1 MKHILVTGGLGYIGS
16 HTAVQLIEA
25 GYQLIL
31 IDDLSNSNLDVL
43 KGIEKI
49 TGLSPEFYEIDIKEK
64 NKICTLFEKFSI
76 DGVIHFAAHK
86 SVSESV
92 KNPLK
97 YYKNNIVGLLNILEV
112 MEAFKVKNFIFSSS
126 CTVYGQA
133 DEMPINEN
141 TPLKKPLSPYG
152 KTKQMGE
159 IIIEDWIKATG
170 FKAIVLRYF
179 NPIGAHPSLHIGES
193 IEGEPN
199 NLLPHILNTAL
210 GKFQFVKVYGNDY
223 PTKDGTAI
231 RDYIDVNDLAEAHV
245 KALNQ
250 LVLTTPSSMIEY
262 YNLGTG
268 KGYSVLEMIQAFEKD
283 VNINIPYHF
292 CKRRAGDIESAYAD
306 YTLAKNKLNWE
317 PKISIEESL
326 RNSWKFEKN
335 KIKNYI

>member
-16 HTAVQLIEA
+16 HTVVQLIEA
-25 GYQLIL
+25 GCQVVL
-31 IDDLSNSNLDVL
+31 IDDLSNSNLRVL

-49 TGLSPEFYEIDIKEK
+49 TGINPIFHKIDIQEK
-64 NKICTLFEKFSI
+64 NNIYTLFKNYTI

-97 YYKNNIVGLLNILEV
+97 YYKNNLLGLINLLECC
-112 MEAFKVKNFIFSSS
+112 EKYDVKNFIFSSS

-133 DEMPINEN
+133 DEMPINEQ

-199 NLLPHILNTAL
+199 NLLPHILNSAL

-250 LVLTTPSSMIEY
+250 LVLTTTSSMIEY

-268 KGYSVLEMIQAFEKD
+268 KGYSVLEMIQAFEKV

-292 CKRRAGDIESAYAD
+292 CERRAGDIESAYAD

-317 PKISIEESL
+317 PKISIEDSL
-326 RNSWKFEKN
+326 RSSWNFEISKN
-335 KIKNYI
+335 